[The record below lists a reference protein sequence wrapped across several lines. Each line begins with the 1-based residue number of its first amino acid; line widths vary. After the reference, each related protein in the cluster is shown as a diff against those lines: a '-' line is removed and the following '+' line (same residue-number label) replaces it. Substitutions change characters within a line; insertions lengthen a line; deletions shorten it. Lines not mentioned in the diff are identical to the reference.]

1 MRTTFT
7 SRPHEFAHNR
17 SFELRLKNTAEVMLQ
32 KEKQQQ
38 QQQQQQSKQREGNQR
53 RWVAK
58 KMESRTKVSSSEKQ
72 STTSSSSGVSRQ
84 DNISKLA
91 ESNRLAVFRS
101 EPAPLVSSQ
110 YVCNDC
116 NVSDTMNSSTFR
128 YFENILS

>member
-38 QQQQQQSKQREGNQR
+38 LQQQQQQQSKQREGNQR
-53 RWVAK
+53 RWVTK
-58 KMESRTKVSSSEKQ
+58 KMESKAKVSTEKF
-72 STTSSSSGVSRQ
+72 SNISSSGVTRQ

-101 EPAPLVSSQ
+101 EPVPLVAASQ

-116 NVSDTMNSSTFR
+116 NVSDAMNSSTFR
-128 YFENILS
+128 